1 MAIKINKIKGTN
13 IELTQAI
20 SDYAVKKISQLEK
33 FVAPDDTSAMVDV
46 EVGKTTKHH
55 QTGDVFRAEFNLFVG
70 GKQYNAVSEKDDLYA
85 ALDDVKDGVARE
97 LSNAKTR
104 SRDEER
110 KGGASFKNMIHGF
123 FNK

>member
-1 MAIKINKIKGTN
+1 MIKINKIKGTN
-13 IELTQAI
+13 IELTSAI
-20 SDYAVKKISQLEK
+20 SDYAAKKVSQLEK

-70 GKQYNAVSEKDDLYA
+70 GKQYNAASEKEDLYA
-85 ALDDVKDGVARE
+85 ALDDVKDEIARE
-97 LSNAKTR
+97 LSKSKTR
-104 SRDEER
+104 TRDLAR
-110 KGGASFKNMIHGF
+110 RGGASIKNIVRGF